1 MASDL
6 TQIFMLH
13 KRIQQ
18 LDIAI
23 QHERSPA
30 QSAMADEWDVAMQQL
45 VQLMGEASKRKMC

>member
-30 QSAMADEWDVAMQQL
+30 QSVMAEEWDIAMQQL

>member
-23 QHERSPA
+23 QHERSHA